1 MSDDRRFERDA
12 RAWLEIGPTDAPD
25 RVVQAAL
32 IEIDTTSQERD
43 FGVPWRLP
51 IMSMTSRL
59 AAAAIV
65 VVVAVGVAFVFFRPG
80 ASDVGSP
87 SPSPQ
92 VTAAP
97 TPSEASSVTVAA
109 FKSARDAICT
119 TGTAQRDQLKPRMIR
134 VYAETATE
142 AERADGIAAIDEFIV
157 MDGPLLDELAALEA
171 PPSLHDGHVAN
182 VQQFRDQLTLVRE
195 ISRRLHAGDFA
206 GAQPIDETTDILVG
220 EIQGWEQSY
229 NFLACP

>member
-59 AAAAIV
+59 AAAAVV

-97 TPSEASSVTVAA
+97 TPSQASSVTVNN
-109 FKSARDAICT
+109 I
-119 TGTAQRDQLKPRMIR
+119 
-134 VYAETATE
+134 
-142 AERADGIAAIDEFIV
+142 
-157 MDGPLLDELAALEA
+157 
-171 PPSLHDGHVAN
+171 AN
-182 VQQFRDQLTLVRE
+182 VSGTTPYDLDVSGATSTDACHLTYGRSENEKEAVG
-195 ISRRLHAGDFA
+195 RLRHRHCHECAGRMR
-206 GAQPIDETTDILVG
+206 
-220 EIQGWEQSY
+220 
-229 NFLACP
+229 